1 MSIDS
6 NADALV
12 VSVTGDCDRVTILA
26 DGAIVLLPAVGTVEV
41 QGDGN
46 IVITAS
52 AQQIELT
59 GEADANLVGW
69 EAGTSVVRD
78 SGVMNATTLIR

>member
-1 MSIDS
+1 M
-6 NADALV
+6 
-12 VSVTGDCDRVTILA
+12 
-26 DGAIVLLPAVGTVEV
+26 LLPAVGTVEV

-69 EAGTSVVRD
+69 EAGTAVVRD